1 MDPVARSIVEAVELN
16 AKLLD
21 DVQAAIWRT
30 PEVRFEERKAHDL
43 LTEELHKA
51 GFRVTPSYILPTGFR
66 AEYGTGGPCVC
77 FVAEYDALPEAGHAC
92 GHNLIAEAALG
103 ASLALKKALDNA
115 PGLSGRVVCLGTP
128 AEEGGSGKELMLRGG
143 ALKDV
148 DAVVMVHPSA
158 VNDVAPP
165 FMAVAKV
172 RVRYTGRAS
181 YVVGAPACAV
191 NALDAA
197 VTAYTSAA
205 AMRQHMRPSW
215 KIHGV
220 ITNGGV
226 VASVVPDEA
235 ELYYYYRAPN
245 AIELEQLRRLL
256 DNCFQGAA
264 VSTGCALDLDWQGGY
279 EPLLSNAPL
288 ADAFRRHTAALGLRL
303 DEPRS
308 GLSKV
313 VFMASSDI
321 GHVSHRVP
329 TIQPTF
335 TICSAPNHTPEFAAA
350 AAHKDAQAPTLLMAK
365 AMALTGLDLF
375 RDPGLLPEVRKN
387 FAENRAPSST
397 N

>member
-1 MDPVARSIVEAVELN
+1 M
-16 AKLLD
+16 
-21 DVQAAIWRT
+21 
-30 PEVRFEERKAHDL
+30 
-43 LTEELHKA
+43 LT
-51 GFRVTPSYILPTGFR
+51 
-66 AEYGTGGPCVC
+66 
-77 FVAEYDALPEAGHAC
+77 
-92 GHNLIAEAALG
+92 
-103 ASLALKKALDNA
+103 
-115 PGLSGRVVCLGTP
+115 
-128 AEEGGSGKELMLRGG
+128 
-143 ALKDV
+143 
-148 DAVVMVHPSA
+148 
-158 VNDVAPP
+158 
-165 FMAVAKV
+165 
-172 RVRYTGRAS
+172 
-181 YVVGAPACAV
+181 
-191 NALDAA
+191 
-197 VTAYTSAA
+197 
-205 AMRQHMRPSW
+205 
-215 KIHGV
+215 IHGV

-288 ADAFRRHTAALGLRL
+288 ADAFRRLTAALGLGL
-303 DEPRS
+303 DEPRR
-308 GLSKV
+308 GLRKV

-350 AAHKDAQAPTLLMAK
+350 AAHMDAQAPTLLMTK
-365 AMALTGLDLF
+365 AVAFTGLDLF